1 MTSVEDLIDISKSYR
16 NEVPGLLT
24 ETSPE
29 VVEQKSIIR
38 DEFKVQL
45 REAGNVLQNK
55 IDELEKMKRDLANE
69 RSWQTS
75 DIKKLEALKWELI
88 RSRPKQ

>member
-1 MTSVEDLIDISKSYR
+1 MTSVEELIGISKQYR
-16 NEVPGLLT
+16 DEVPALLT

-45 REAGNVLQNK
+45 REAGNVLQNR

-88 RSRPKQ
+88 RSRPK